1 MYSVFWEEEGEVFNH
16 FTSLQVNKI
25 TCEQRHFVI
34 SWKQNFLY
42 RNIIGIV
49 LLLVYDQLLPSLVS
63 KVEIVSLAHTT
74 LVNVAEKYRMKTE
87 QPSCT
92 NKRKY
97 LKRCRSPIGHYVDCS
112 QSPIFSWDH
121 LDMPCL
127 TVMAILIFKC
137 TEGASVGDY
146 S

>member
-1 MYSVFWEEEGEVFNH
+1 MYSVFWEEEGEVLNH

-25 TCEQRHFVI
+25 TRELRHFVI
-34 SWKQNFLY
+34 GWKQNFLY

-49 LLLVYDQLLPSLVS
+49 LLLVSDKLFPSLVS

-74 LVNVAEKYRMKTE
+74 LVNEAEKYRMETE

-97 LKRCRSPIGHYVDCS
+97 LKRCHSPIRHNVDCS
-112 QSPIFSWDH
+112 QSPIVSCDH
-121 LDMPCL
+121 LDMPRL
-127 TVMAILIFKC
+127 TVTAILIFKC
-137 TEGASVGDY
+137 TEGAGVGDY